1 MTHLKST
8 LSAIALLGISKPVLA
23 QTSNS
28 PAAQKS
34 ADELLFGD
42 YLSLGAKHSTN
53 LVERTFHDGTSI
65 VFEIGH
71 EAVGTGEFVKG
82 IELTQAPTRVTRLEV
97 NKLALAPRILDTINT
112 FLESN
117 VSGALP
123 HHAAV
128 MCSKSGQAT
137 AEGKWPPCEE
147 IRLKFTAAFV
157 DNKTFRDPTT
167 NKLVPG
173 EAGYY
178 GACTIFVVV
187 KDRDASI
194 WCHAN
199 PQ

>member
-1 MTHLKST
+1 MTYLKST
-8 LSAIALLGISKPVLA
+8 LSALSLLGLSTPVLA
-23 QTSNS
+23 QTSDS
-28 PAAQKS
+28 PAGQKS
-34 ADELLFGD
+34 AHELLFGD
-42 YLSLGAKHSTN
+42 YLSLGAKNSTN

-82 IELTQAPTRVTRLEV
+82 IELTKAPTKVTRLEV
-97 NKLALAPRILDTINT
+97 NKLALAPRILEKINA

-123 HHAAV
+123 HYAAV
-128 MCSKSGQAT
+128 MCSKWGQPT
-137 AEGKWPPCEE
+137 AEGKWPPCQE
-147 IRLKFTAAFV
+147 IRLKFTAAFA
-157 DNKTFRDPTT
+157 DNETFRDPKT
-167 NKLVPG
+167 NQLVAG

-194 WCHAN
+194 WCHAD